1 MKVYKVLPDTDFS
14 LMYPEENVYDSD
26 EWEFK
31 AESLL
36 GKLPNSFN
44 AYFSRKGDKP
54 LPDIAYIGMSTF
66 AFRKDIATE
75 LVDIL
80 ENSGELLPFYVDE
93 ELWYCLNVTVQ
104 SNALDKEKSKYKID
118 NGIIKMHLKEY
129 AFVESQLPSS
139 SLFKIPDDNFTHIF
153 CSDRRDNDEQILNN
167 FFCAVSANEYTGLKF
182 EEVFDTSED

>member
-14 LMYPEENVYDSD
+14 LMYPEDDVYNSD

-31 AESLL
+31 AEPLL
-36 GKLPNSFN
+36 GKLPNVFN
-44 AYFSRKGDKP
+44 AYFSKKGDKP

-66 AFRKDIATE
+66 AFRKEIATE

-80 ENSGELLPFYVDE
+80 EEAGEMLPFYVDE

-104 SNALDKEKSKYKID
+104 SNALGEENSKYKIN
-118 NGIIKMHLKEY
+118 NGIIKMHLTEY
-129 AFVESQLPSS
+129 VFIESKLPSS

-153 CSDRRDNDEQILNN
+153 CADRRDNDEHVLNN
-167 FFCAVSANEYTGLKF
+167 FFCAVSANEYTGLRF
-182 EEVFDTSED
+182 EEVFDSTIN